1 MQLRDYQ
8 TTISEQ
14 ALSLLVDFKIA
25 YLAMQV
31 RTGKDI
37 KILRHKFINY
47 LYESGFHLFFYEK
60 GNSIYRMVYQQDGFV
75 QEATAES
82 IKKHIKNYIQNL
94 PSKFDSITPNE
105 LLEVVLKGSDSYFGK
120 GLIEFLDAKDIDLL
134 KDDVDIAYF
143 PFKNGIVKI
152 TKDGAKLLS
161 YGEVG
166 KVVWQSQVI
175 DFHIDVDNDF
185 DYQLKVFT
193 INPFNI
199 SHVRKCLYKNT
210 FTSATTIFFIFCF
223 FS

>member
-1 MQLRDYQ
+1 MKVAS
-8 TTISEQ
+8 I
-14 ALSLLVDFKIA
+14 
-25 YLAMQV
+25 
-31 RTGKDI
+31 
-37 KILRHKFINY
+37 
-47 LYESGFHLFFYEK
+47 FFYEK

-134 KDDVDIAYF
+134 KDDVDTAYF

-185 DYQLKVFT
+185 DYQLCEFYKFMEK
-193 INPFNI
+193 I
-199 SHVRKCLYKNT
+199 SGEEAEKLIYLTSLVGYLLHRYKDPSRPWAVVLAEET
-210 FTSATTIFFIFCF
+210 EDEKWWWHR
-223 FS
+223 